1 MFAHRSLPSLPNP
14 LHGAGPGMVWVVV
27 LIFVFAECSF
37 LVGLF
42 LPGDSLLVTAGI
54 VLSNGEHYLHAW
66 ALCIAATAAAVGGN
80 MLGFYIGRRSG
91 RALVTRRGGRVLT
104 PGRLRRAE
112 LFLARHGWWAVVVA
126 RWIPW
131 VRTLAPLIAGTARM
145 NPRRYFSATSLGALT
160 WMPPLL
166 LLGYYGAGLLD
177 AMPWA
182 KGVLTWAA
190 IGVFVA
196 GTAFGLLRYRHEV
209 RKPARPDGGPEPAA
223 EQRLSGAEPR
233 RSHQ

>member
-1 MFAHRSLPSLPNP
+1 MLEHTGLPGLPNP
-14 LHGAGPGMVWVVV
+14 LHGAGPGTVWVIV
-27 LIFVFAECSF
+27 LVFVFAECAF

-42 LPGDSLLVTAGI
+42 LPGDSLLITAGI
-54 VLSNGEHYLHAW
+54 VLSNGEHYLYAW
-66 ALCIAATAAAVGGN
+66 ALCAAATAVAVAGN
-80 MLGFYIGRRSG
+80 MLGFYIGRRSR
-91 RALVTRRGGRVLT
+91 RALATRRGGRVLT
-104 PGRLRRAE
+104 PARLRRAE
-112 LFLARHGWWAVVVA
+112 RFLARRGWWAIVVA

-131 VRTLAPLIAGTARM
+131 IRTLAPLVAGTARM
-145 NPRRYFSATSLGALT
+145 NPRRYLSATSVGALT

-196 GTAFGLLRYRHEV
+196 GTAYGLLRYRHEV
-209 RKPARPDGGPEPAA
+209 RKPAQPDELGHPAGRTRVPSS
-223 EQRLSGAEPR
+223 E
-233 RSHQ
+233 

>member
-1 MFAHRSLPSLPNP
+1 MFARTGLPALPNP

-27 LIFVFAECSF
+27 LVFVFAECAF

-66 ALCIAATAAAVGGN
+66 ALCLGATAAAIAGN
-80 MLGFYIGRRSG
+80 MLGFYIGRRSR
-91 RALVTRRGGRVLT
+91 RALDSRRGGRVLT
-104 PGRLRRAE
+104 PARLRRAE
-112 LFLARHGWWAVVVA
+112 RFLARRGWWAVVAA

-131 VRTLAPLIAGTARM
+131 VRTLAPLIAGTAGM
-145 NPRRYFSATSLGALT
+145 NPRRYFSATAVGAVV

-177 AMPWA
+177 ATPWA
-182 KGVLTWAA
+182 KQVLTWAA

-196 GTAFGLLRYRHEV
+196 GTAYGLLRYLREL
-209 RKPARPDGGPEPAA
+209 RRPAGPQAAA
-223 EQRLSGAEPR
+223 EPTGSARSAEPQRDRPR
-233 RSHQ
+233 R